1 MDKTLVA
8 EGVVNLSLHSLA
20 ACIAFEKGVG
30 AFNFEMLLQLLY
42 LIIAEVTGILAG
54 TCFKMIYELRISQLH
69 YLVLALVDRL
79 HFFECCLDFLGELSW
94 LSFER
99 LLVACFF

>member
-42 LIIAEVTGILAG
+42 LIIAQVTGSFSG
-54 TCFKMIYELRISQLH
+54 TCFKMIFELRKSQMH